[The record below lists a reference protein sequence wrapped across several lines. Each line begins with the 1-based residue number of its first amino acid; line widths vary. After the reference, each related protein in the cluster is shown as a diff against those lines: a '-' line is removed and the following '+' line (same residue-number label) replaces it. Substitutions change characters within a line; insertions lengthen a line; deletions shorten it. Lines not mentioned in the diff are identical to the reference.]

1 MQLIIMHILHI
12 YLGCRTDIGIDAAR
26 LYCMLFIIFFLYI
39 GKLCI
44 WNFLFIFFKGILIL
58 FPFFYNI
65 GLVHNFLGKSSYQDT
80 WHDKIYHL
88 TKMHLLNKDTKYYNY
103 NIPYLHWSTF
113 WGKRSKADDITKIH
127 SNTSKRLRVYHFS
140 IF

>member
-1 MQLIIMHILHI
+1 MHILYI
-12 YLGCRTDIGIDAAR
+12 CLGWGLILVLMLQGFTACYLS
-26 LYCMLFIIFFLYI
+26 FFLYR
-39 GKLCI
+39 KVMHLKFSVYF
-44 WNFLFIFFKGILIL
+44 FLRDFDFVS
-58 FPFFYNI
+58 FFYNI

-88 TKMHLLNKDTKYYNY
+88 TKMHLLNKDTKYHNY